1 LCRGPSAGS
10 CGFYPISHRGLRED
24 GTAPDLFKARA
35 AFEAAWHRLLP
46 KVTEADLAEYRRQRA
61 WTAWKYAMCDAGC
74 RMPTLMANGRFVVL
88 IGLGQ

>member
-1 LCRGPSAGS
+1 MSQWSWS

-46 KVTEADLAEYRRQRA
+46 KVTEADLAEHRRQRA